1 VRYELLLQPSASD
14 QPFDLKR
21 VEEALAARG
30 VSAPDPVGLRRW
42 TLADGEVEVEAVLE
56 AGQPV
61 ALAVKIPLSDKLE
74 LLSEG
79 LKAAGGLAEACT
91 LKLVDPQLSR
101 VVGEK
106 DEGAVT
112 EQFQRTARYAG
123 EMVGLPEAVS
133 ASFQP
138 EAQGI
143 KPMTKVLFGLGALFL
158 LLYWA
163 VDAIGRRL

>member
-1 VRYELLLQPSASD
+1 MLSHGEL
-14 QPFDLKR
+14 
-21 VEEALAARG
+21 
-30 VSAPDPVGLRRW
+30 
-42 TLADGEVEVEAVLE
+42 EVEPVLE
-56 AGQPV
+56 TGQPV
-61 ALAVKIPLSDKLE
+61 ALAVKFPLSDKLE

-79 LKAAGGLAEACT
+79 LKAADALARDCA

-106 DEGAVT
+106 DEGAVS

-123 EMVGLPEAVS
+123 EMVGLPEAVN

-138 EAQGI
+138 EAQGF